1 MRACNDAE
9 YNVLKKMLNAHSE
22 FDIIQNVLS
31 RNEIIIEID
40 ENMAY
45 VCDRL
50 ISELLDEWLN
60 DDTAIGT
67 AFILG
72 IMQGKRSERAK
83 NSDKRTTA
91 SRSI

>member
-1 MRACNDAE
+1 MRAYNDTE
-9 YNVLKKMLNAHSE
+9 YNILKEMLNVHNE
-22 FDIIQNVLS
+22 FDIIQKALS
-31 RNEIIIEID
+31 RNEIIIGID

-50 ISELLDEWLN
+50 ISELLDKYLK

-72 IMQGKRSERAK
+72 IMQGKRHERMK